1 MTNSMEN
8 HVGSSLYDAFGE
20 PEIVPRVGTEYQA
33 ELPQVLGDSNTL
45 SHSMDCADDETR
57 ADSLQNFHI
66 GSPIKLAWI
75 SSVKSGMR
83 VSHDWMMS
91 MDEINER
98 SVKDYRLV
106 PEICDECWSAAEKGC
121 FLLGLYIFAKNF
133 VEVKKFV
140 GTKEMVAVQS
150 YYYGTFH
157 SSPEHHRWSSARRI
171 KHKRRTLG
179 RGLFYGLRLQEFLSR
194 VLPRV
199 GESQNAL
206 LEVSKSFENEKI
218 SVAEYAFCLKAM
230 IGTELLVEAVGIGR
244 GHQDLTAMATRHSKT
259 RHDMPSENVY
269 TSLTTAEISNLLSGE
284 HRLSKARSNDLFWE
298 AVWPRLLASGWH
310 SEQATNY
317 RYVAS
322 SNAGPSLVFLMPGVK
337 RFSRRE
343 LVRGDQY
350 FESVNDVLSKV
361 AREPALLELDQEGV
375 GCSNEAEQCE
385 LTSDDNHCSFSLT
398 VVDTGLLDGKVVEL
412 RTFPSAAEISCETT
426 DEATILGKKRGH
438 DAMAADQEAH
448 PTSPDASTTFVHKKR
463 NSQSQDEEEVS
474 KNLDILPSTSSGSNN
489 SSSVEQP
496 QPQLLIDLNLPLDF
510 EDGSITADQSSH
522 EQDIITS
529 KNNLETASSNQTR
542 FSTRRRPPTMRVLE
556 AFAHGYLSASTRQKK
571 KEDGQ

>member
-1 MTNSMEN
+1 MEN
-8 HVGSSLYDAFGE
+8 HVASSLYDTFGE
-20 PEIVPRVGTEYQA
+20 PKIAPRVGNEYQA

-45 SHSMDCADDETR
+45 CHSMDCADDETR
-57 ADSLQNFHI
+57 ADSLQNFDF
-66 GSPIKLAWI
+66 GSSIKLAWI
-75 SSVKSGMR
+75 SSEQSGMR
-83 VSHDWMMS
+83 GSLDW
-91 MDEINER
+91 MDEIDER
-98 SVKDYRLV
+98 SGKNYRLV
-106 PEICDECWSAAEKGC
+106 PESCDECWSEAEKGC

-133 VEVKKFV
+133 VEIKKFV
-140 GTKEMVAVQS
+140 GTKDMVAVQS
-150 YYYGTFH
+150 YYYGTFY
-157 SSPEHHRWSSARRI
+157 SSPEYHRWYSA
-171 KHKRRTLG
+171 KHKRCKLG

-218 SVAEYAFCLKAM
+218 SVAEYAFLLKAM

-244 GHQDLTAMATRHSKT
+244 EHQDLTAMATRHSKT

-310 SEQATNY
+310 SEEATNY
-317 RYVAS
+317 RDVAS
-322 SNAGPSLVFLMPGVK
+322 SNASPSLVFLIPGVK

-350 FESVNDVLSKV
+350 FDTVADVLRKV
-361 AREPALLELDQEGV
+361 AREPALLELELDQEGV
-375 GCSNEAEQCE
+375 GCSNKVEQCGLANDE
-385 LTSDDNHCSFSLT
+385 NHCSFSIT
-398 VVDTGLLDGKVVEL
+398 VVDTGLPDGKVVEF
-412 RTFPSAAEISCETT
+412 RTFPSAAEIGRETP

-438 DAMAADQEAH
+438 DAMALDEEAR
-448 PTSPDASTTFVHKKR
+448 PTSPDARTALVHKKR
-463 NSQSQDEEEVS
+463 TTRGQNEDEVS
-474 KNLDILPSTSSGSNN
+474 KNVDILPSTSSSSSNN
-489 SSSVEQP
+489 SSSSIEEKQP
-496 QPQLLIDLNLPLDF
+496 QFFIDLNLPP
-510 EDGSITADQSSH
+510 ES

-556 AFAHGYLSASTRQKK
+556 AFAHGYLSVNKKQKK